1 MTASDT
7 PQGARV
13 FYRFHIHFIRA
24 AVTATVLL
32 TLLWPLLGL
41 CEEEDPTISL
51 IKTIEVRQFED
62 LKFSA
67 DDYEVQAGDSLHKIL
82 VKRKVIGPGPMPV
95 KLMSL
100 IKTLNKDLT
109 NPDLIVPGQKLVL
122 PKGPVDGLPVPPP
135 LPEEKPKPERTAE
148 APGNEGEISPDGRYR
163 TVKIK
168 KGQTL
173 SELLRNEGVP
183 DRHIF
188 NEYLN
193 LTLRLNP
200 YLSNPN
206 VIYAGVE
213 LKLPLKADWAET
225 AIAGRG
231 DRQSR
236 PQPKTA
242 PTSTRVKPKRT
253 ARVKPKK
260 PRTTVI
266 VPPPAL
272 PPSKSLAVRTALG
285 LIFTRMGETYVG
297 KGQHF
302 LPLKTGGQI
311 TINAKSFPI
320 LELQNGQRIVLDLDQ
335 RLPQEMVE
343 LIRSNW
349 SNYTIFRPNRNES
362 LPKMMD
368 RLFKAAQYYK
378 VQTKGQPWVLERE
391 VKVKIEADWI
401 IWPTAEDWSMGRA
414 VVITVPSSPS
424 QGTAPELAEYLT
436 ARGVQVIDFHPQGNM
451 IGPQPRPY
459 SSDSMPEIQ
468 DMTINDYHEFALS
481 LLGLL
486 NQKYETDLDI
496 PLIRD
501 TGSGQ
506 GFNFTVHA
514 PIYFTRGGTN
524 YVLAPDGMTEDVE
537 ELLKKHKFK
546 VITRYGGEG
555 PQVLAQRLLSTLGV
569 ATESGL
575 TVRSSRSS
583 KGSSIEVTMPG
594 VVFNAGGHQML
605 LTASEVPL
613 ELGPLFRRPRL
624 KVVKYA
630 ILNQS

>member
-1 MTASDT
+1 M
-7 PQGARV
+7 
-13 FYRFHIHFIRA
+13 FNRFHISLLRA
-24 AVTATVLL
+24 AITATAFLI
-32 TLLWPLLGL
+32 LLWPPIGL

-51 IKTIEVRQFED
+51 VKTIEVQQFED

-67 DDYEVQAGDSLHKIL
+67 DDYEVKSGDSLHKIL
-82 VKRKVIGPGPMPV
+82 VERKVIGPGPMPV
-95 KLMSL
+95 KLMKL

-109 NPDLIVPGQKLVL
+109 NPDIIVPGQKLVL
-122 PKGPVDGLPVPPP
+122 PNGPVDGLPVPPP
-135 LPEEKPKPERTAE
+135 PPEVKETPKPERTAE

-163 TVKIK
+163 TVKVQ

-173 SELLRNEGVP
+173 AELLRKEGLP
-183 DRHIF
+183 DKLIF
-188 NEYLN
+188 NEYLE

-206 VIYAGVE
+206 LIYAGAA

-231 DRQSR
+231 DSQSR
-236 PQPKTA
+236 PQPRTA
-242 PTSTRVKPKRT
+242 PTSTRVRPQRT
-253 ARVKPKK
+253 ARVEPRQ

-311 TINAKSFPI
+311 TINANSFPI

-335 RLPQEMVE
+335 RLPREMVD

-378 VQTKGQPWVLERE
+378 VQTKGQPWVFEKE
-391 VKVKIEADWI
+391 VKIKIQADWI
-401 IWPTAEDWSMGRA
+401 IWPTAEDYSMGRA
-414 VVITVPSSPS
+414 VVITVPPSPS
-424 QGTAPELAEYLT
+424 QGTSPELAEYLT

-451 IGPQPRPY
+451 IGPQPRAY
-459 SSDSMPEIQ
+459 SSESNLDIQ
-468 DMTINDYHEFALS
+468 DITSNDFDEFAKS
-481 LLGLL
+481 LLDLL
-486 NQKYETDLDI
+486 NQKYETDLQI
-496 PLIRD
+496 PLMKS
-501 TGSGQ
+501 SGAGQ
-506 GFNFTVHA
+506 EFTFTVHA
-514 PIYFTRGGTN
+514 PIYFTRGGVN
-524 YVLAPDGMTEDVE
+524 YVLAPDGLTEDVE
-537 ELLKKHKFK
+537 ELLKKHNFK

-555 PQVLAQRLLSTLGV
+555 PQVLAQRLFSTLGL
-569 ATESGL
+569 ATEPGL
-575 TVRSSRSS
+575 TIRSSSS
-583 KGSSIEVTMPG
+583 GSSIEVTMPG
-594 VVFNAGGHQML
+594 VVFNSGGRQML
-605 LTASEVPL
+605 LTGSEVPL
-613 ELGPLFRRPRL
+613 ELGPLFNRPHL